1 MAESVQTGGIMQ
13 FKYPGQ
19 TPKLKEAY
27 RKEIDEAYE
36 VYYERK
42 KEEKKRKKI
51 LYWLLAILGLVAI
64 AIIFLLLNK

>member
-13 FKYPGQ
+13 FKYPSQ

-27 RKEIDEAYE
+27 RKEIDEAYD

-42 KEEKKRKKI
+42 KEEKKRKRLIWMLI
-51 LYWLLAILGLVAI
+51 LLG
-64 AIIFLLLNK
+64 IIIGLIVFYLNK